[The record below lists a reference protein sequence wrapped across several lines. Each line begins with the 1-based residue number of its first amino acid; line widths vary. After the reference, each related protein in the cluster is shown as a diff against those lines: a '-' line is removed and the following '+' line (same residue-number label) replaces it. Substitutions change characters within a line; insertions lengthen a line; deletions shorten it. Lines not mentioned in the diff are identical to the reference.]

1 MAKSTRICVELLID
15 CLTHSNYYS
24 IPIPALSYI
33 YPFPLQ
39 MKKLKVLSYWSSQI
53 FPRSQFC
60 KEGCK
65 TWSFEPK
72 SFLRKIALPVLEF
85 WWHLVNG
92 AHRSIPQVILTACFS
107 VVLYWM
113 DGKKKKSAFVSW
125 KMKNLRIFAHNL
137 LIQSHL
143 LIYCVSHSFVSD
155 SFAAPRTV
163 ARQAPLP
170 LEFSRQEYWS
180 GLPFPTI
187 RCVQIICYW

>member
-15 CLTHSNYYS
+15 CLTDSNYYS

-107 VVLYWM
+107 LC
-113 DGKKKKSAFVSW
+113 SALLNGW
-125 KMKNLRIFAHNL
+125 KEEEICFCILKNEKPQNFYPQPLDTIASLNL
-137 LIQSHL
+137 L
-143 LIYCVSHSFVSD
+143 C
-155 SFAAPRTV
+155 
-163 ARQAPLP
+163 
-170 LEFSRQEYWS
+170 
-180 GLPFPTI
+180 
-187 RCVQIICYW
+187 